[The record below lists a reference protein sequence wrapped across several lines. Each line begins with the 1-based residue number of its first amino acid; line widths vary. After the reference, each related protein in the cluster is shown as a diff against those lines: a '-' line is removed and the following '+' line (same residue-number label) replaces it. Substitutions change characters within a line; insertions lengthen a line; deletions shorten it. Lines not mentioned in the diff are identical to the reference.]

1 MSDLCTKLIG
11 KLQFHNHWQTLDI
24 VLELQI
30 DIYKIQTSKSVLS
43 QWFYRFSKGKCK
55 GNLYPFIVQCLSP

>member
-1 MSDLCTKLIG
+1 MIKRGSLQSCLQIIKEMSDLSTKLIG

-43 QWFYRFSKGKCK
+43 KWF
-55 GNLYPFIVQCLSP
+55 

>member
-1 MSDLCTKLIG
+1 MSDLSTKLIG

-43 QWFYRFSKGKCK
+43 KWF
-55 GNLYPFIVQCLSP
+55 